1 MNFIDTYHRSGL
13 YKVELPHTIGSE
25 ASGVVTAVADDVTQH
40 RIGDRIATARANGA
54 YADEA
59 TAAANHAVRVPEAIN
74 TQTAAALLLQGM
86 TAHYLACDTF
96 PLKHGD
102 AALIHAGAGGVGLLL
117 IQIAKKR
124 GARVITTVGTD
135 EKAKLARDAGA
146 DAVCV
151 YTRENFAE
159 AARAFTNGRG
169 VDVAYDAVGK
179 DTFDG
184 TLNSLR
190 PRGMFVSF
198 GNASGAVPPFAPL
211 VLSQKGSLYFTR
223 PTLTH
228 YTLTTGG
235 AGWTCER
242 FIFLGRARR
251 TTGTNRCDVSAFCG
265 RRRASCARRPCD
277 DGQGAVAAVSRGEVG
292 GAFATSLTLHVTTR
306 RRLFS
311 VTRSCLHL
319 LPRLLHS
326 FTVPISPVSSLAW
339 RVRFRARGKHSPRG
353 PASRHGGG
361 GFFPAGRMGARVCD
375 VAAGFNRRCDP

>member
-1 MNFIDTYHRSGL
+1 MLAIRIHETGGAEKLRAENIPAPSPRAGEIRFRVEAAGVNFIDTYHRSGL

-25 ASGVVTAVADDVTQH
+25 ASGVVTAVADDVTQY
-40 RIGDRIATARANGA
+40 RVGDHIATARANGA
-54 YADEA
+54 YAEEA
-59 TAAANHAVRVPEAIN
+59 TVAANHAVRVPDAI
-74 TQTAAALLLQGM
+74 TAQTAAALLLQGM

-96 PLKHGD
+96 PLKPGD

-135 EKAKLARDAGA
+135 EKAKLAREAGA

-159 AARAFTNGRG
+159 AARAFTSGRG

-179 DTFDG
+179 DTFEG

-228 YTLTTGG
+228 YTLTT
-235 AGWTCER
+235 AE
-242 FIFLGRARR
+242 LNGRANDLFSWVTRGELR
-251 TTGTNRCDVSAFCG
+251 VRIGATYPLFAAADAHRALEGRATTGKVI
-265 RRRASCARRPCD
+265 
-277 DGQGAVAAVSRGEVG
+277 
-292 GAFATSLTLHVTTR
+292 
-306 RRLFS
+306 
-311 VTRSCLHL
+311 L
-319 LPRLLHS
+319 LP
-326 FTVPISPVSSLAW
+326 
-339 RVRFRARGKHSPRG
+339 
-353 PASRHGGG
+353 
-361 GFFPAGRMGARVCD
+361 
-375 VAAGFNRRCDP
+375 